1 MQQMLV
7 YMYNLDARPVQMGI
21 EKSTVALCTSINVKQ
36 RRTHLLKTV
45 TVAKETSRDF
55 QNAWMKFQNFS
66 DENRLAG
73 NDETNIG
80 VSHEGKIRL
89 IGLVDRVTKLNL
101 SRSSTDA
108 SPYA

>member
-1 MQQMLV
+1 MAFSPSIGHAFVIDLMQQMLV

-55 QNAWMKFQNFS
+55 QNA
-66 DENRLAG
+66 
-73 NDETNIG
+73 
-80 VSHEGKIRL
+80 
-89 IGLVDRVTKLNL
+89 
-101 SRSSTDA
+101 
-108 SPYA
+108 